1 MNDLHIRLRLLK
13 QQSQF
18 VPMCRPNERF
28 DMHRMAASGGVPI
41 DEACA
46 DCVKVARNLDYWIC
60 SNKHIVES
68 EHSVCSACMLPL
80 DEKHRLA
87 NNAMADEN
95 MSCIVCKGTL
105 SHGQHSMFDYWYT
118 CQNCA
123 RLAKSVFVAC
133 FDVDTTIADN
143 LDVALADIVEMRNK
157 NAAARTASLS
167 GAK

>member
-1 MNDLHIRLRLLK
+1 
-13 QQSQF
+13 
-18 VPMCRPNERF
+18 
-28 DMHRMAASGGVPI
+28 MAASGGVPI

-60 SNKHIVES
+60 SNRHIVEY

-80 DEKHRLA
+80 EEKHRIA
-87 NNAMADEN
+87 DSAMADEN
-95 MSCIVCKGTL
+95 MYCIVCKGTL
-105 SHGQHSMFDYWYT
+105 SHGQHEMFGWYT
-118 CQNCA
+118 CKNCT

-133 FDVDTTIADN
+133 FDVDTTIADS
-143 LDVALADIVEMRNK
+143 LDVALDDIIEMRNK